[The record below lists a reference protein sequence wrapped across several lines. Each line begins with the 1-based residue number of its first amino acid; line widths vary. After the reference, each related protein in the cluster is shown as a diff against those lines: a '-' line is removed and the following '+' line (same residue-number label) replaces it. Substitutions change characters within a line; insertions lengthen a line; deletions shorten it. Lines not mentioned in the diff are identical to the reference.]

1 VVSWIFFALSLVFG
15 VLLVGLIGLHIFL
28 MCRGQTT
35 FEYIMLRKTEEQKN
49 IEKTKEKEI
58 ELNISGES
66 IREKKIEA
74 EVIFHTNSEEG

>member
-1 VVSWIFFALSLVFG
+1 
-15 VLLVGLIGLHIFL
+15 
-28 MCRGQTT
+28 
-35 FEYIMLRKTEEQKN
+35 MLRKTEEQKN